1 MVLPVAPQPTKT
13 WSWTDFENFDRTLVN
28 ASWISFNKGKVV
40 FLETT

>member
-13 WSWTDFENFDRTLVN
+13 WSWTDFENFDRIVN
-28 ASWISFNKGKVV
+28 ASWISCNKGKVV